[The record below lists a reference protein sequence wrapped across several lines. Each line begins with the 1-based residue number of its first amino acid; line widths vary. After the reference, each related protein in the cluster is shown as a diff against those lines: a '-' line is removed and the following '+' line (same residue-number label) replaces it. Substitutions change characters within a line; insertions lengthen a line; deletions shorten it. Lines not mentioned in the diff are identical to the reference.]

1 MDAKAAKRARTTLR
15 RKRATKTYR
24 RPCNRCGGE
33 GGSRAWAYTGYTCFR
48 CGGHSSMTFELVTER
63 YYETTE
69 DAMADQGLT
78 EIIDAEARR
87 LQALKQAELD
97 EHQKRK
103 DHEQALRD
111 DAWRDE
117 RMAQPFIGTVGERLD
132 FLGPVIYEREVFT
145 QFGTSMLILIKDE
158 ATGGVVKTFG
168 SGTTLWGLHKG
179 DVVKGKGTVKAHE
192 TYNGSK
198 STTLKRVKITDRIE
212 QEID

>member
-15 RKRATKTYR
+15 RKRATKTTR

-87 LQALKQAELD
+87 L
-97 EHQKRK
+97 
-103 DHEQALRD
+103 QALRD

-168 SGTTLWGLHKG
+168 SGTTLWGLRKG
-179 DVVKGKGTVKAHE
+179 DMVKGKGTVKAHE